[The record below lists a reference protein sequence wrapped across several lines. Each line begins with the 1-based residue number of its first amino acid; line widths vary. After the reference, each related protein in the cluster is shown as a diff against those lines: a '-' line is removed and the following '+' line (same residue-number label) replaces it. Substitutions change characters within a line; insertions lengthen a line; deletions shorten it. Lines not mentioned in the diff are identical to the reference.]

1 MVAVQR
7 FHGFV
12 VEDADLMDRG
22 DDGRQFTEMR
32 VCPKN
37 CVNGYV
43 RISRLEPVCQIV
55 WQIDLP
61 LIGIVNSSAVPKYPK
76 CI

>member
-7 FHGFV
+7 LHGFV
-12 VEDADLMDRG
+12 VEDADLLDRG

-43 RISRLEPVCQIV
+43 RISRLELVCQIV
-55 WQIDLP
+55 WQI
-61 LIGIVNSSAVPKYPK
+61 IFAAKSFYWR
-76 CI
+76 